1 MTSGN
6 PEFRVYYEDTD
17 AGGVV
22 YHATY
27 LGFLERGRC
36 EFIRARDRSV
46 AELARQGVV
55 FPVARLEI
63 DYRAPAVLDDLL
75 RVETVV
81 LEVGRTSFTMAQ
93 QVVRVADG
101 KPLVTA
107 RVTLVC
113 VGPGF
118 KARRLPLELREA
130 LGAALVP
137 AAVNGGMPRIAAS
150 EGGAPLCP

>member
-1 MTSGN
+1 MIEGF
-6 PEFRVYYEDTD
+6 PEVRVYYEDTD

-36 EFIRARDRSV
+36 EFLRARGLSV
-46 AELARQGVV
+46 AELDRQGVV
-55 FPVARLEI
+55 FPVLRLEI
-63 DYRAPAVLDDLL
+63 DYRAPALLDDLL

-81 LEVGRTSFTMAQ
+81 HDVGRTSFTVGQ
-93 QVVRVADG
+93 RVVRVADG
-101 KPLVTA
+101 KPLVAA

-118 KARRLPLELREA
+118 KARRLPQEVLEA
-130 LGAALVP
+130 LGSTVRTT
-137 AAVNGGMPRIAAS
+137 GG
-150 EGGAPLCP
+150 